1 MSATSGHNLATAR
14 SYTVA
19 RQRRLRTVLL
29 VHGILTRR
37 ALYELS
43 HAEHWH
49 VPFDVALRRAV
60 RAGRVRRLTGD
71 FYAAGRRR

>member
-29 VHGILTRR
+29 GYGILTRR
-37 ALYELS
+37 SLYELS
-43 HAEHWH
+43 RAEHWH
-49 VPFDVALRRAV
+49 VAFDVALARAV
-60 RAGRVRRLTGD
+60 RAGRVRRLTDG